1 MRSQPAQSTD
11 GLAVLAG
18 ARDAAGQADGHLPW
32 ETMAR
37 FNELAGRG
45 ALEAVAPA
53 QAWQLIEEA
62 MSAPAPWRFI
72 ELLRD
77 CGALA
82 HLLPE
87 LDTLFGVPQPAAVHP
102 EICAGVHS
110 LLTLRRAAE
119 RTADTAIR
127 FAALLHDIGKAATPR
142 ADWPRHEGHHRL
154 GVRAVER
161 IAARLRLPD
170 RFADMALLAVRH
182 HTTAERIETLSP
194 DEASVLF
201 AAVRDPERLDALLLI
216 CEADHRGRAGFE
228 TARFPQTERLRE
240 GFRTWA
246 RR

>member
-11 GLAVLAG
+11 GLAVLAA

-37 FNELAGRG
+37 FNELVGRG

-53 QAWQLIEEA
+53 QVWALIEEA
-62 MSAPAPWRFI
+62 MSAPAPWRFV
-72 ELLRD
+72 EVLRN

-87 LDTLFGVPQPAAVHP
+87 LDTLFGVPQPVAVHP
-102 EICAGVHS
+102 EICAGMHS
-110 LLTLRRAAE
+110 LLTRRPAVE
-119 RTADTAIR
+119 QTRDPAIR
-127 FAALLHDIGKAATPR
+127 FAALLHDVGKSATPR
-142 ADWPRHEGHHRL
+142 AAWPQHEGHHRL

-194 DEASVLF
+194 EDAAVLF
-201 AAVRDPERLDALLLI
+201 TAVRHPVRFDALLLI
-216 CEADHRGRAGFE
+216 CEADHRGRAGYE
-228 TARFPQTERLRE
+228 TAPFPQMERLRE
-240 GFRTWA
+240 GFRAWA